1 MMISARNQIDV
12 TIEEVKHGAVSTFL
26 VLKTAQG
33 TKMSASITESSS
45 EAMHIKTG
53 DKVIAFFKASHV
65 LVATGWAIPISARNK
80 LQGSIKSISKGAV
93 NSEIAIKL
101 PSGDVLS
108 SIITNDAVE
117 DMALKDGD
125 EVVAIIKSSDV
136 MIAK

>member
-12 TIEEVKHGAVSTFL
+12 TVEEVKNGAVNTLL
-26 VLKTAQG
+26 VLTTAQG
-33 TKMSASITESSS
+33 TKMYASITESSTES
-45 EAMHIKTG
+45 MHLQVG

-65 LVATGWAIPISARNK
+65 LIGIGWSIPISARNK
-80 LQGSIKSISKGAV
+80 LQGVIKTIIKGAV
-93 NSEIAIKL
+93 NSEVALTL

-108 SIITNDAVE
+108 SIVTNDAVE
-117 DMALKDGD
+117 DMALKVGE